1 LSSKYE
7 QQKNRA
13 DNESAS
19 KYAAEQR
26 SICLEQALN
35 SQELKSDE
43 LIRKHTTEIES
54 VIFFYYFER
63 LYKLYLNDFIL
74 F

>member
-1 LSSKYE
+1 LLYKYD
-7 QQKNRA
+7 QQKIRA
-13 DNESAS
+13 DNESSS

-43 LIRKHTTEIES
+43 LTRKYTTEVES
-54 VIFFYYFER
+54 VILFR
-63 LYKLYLNDFIL
+63 L
-74 F
+74 